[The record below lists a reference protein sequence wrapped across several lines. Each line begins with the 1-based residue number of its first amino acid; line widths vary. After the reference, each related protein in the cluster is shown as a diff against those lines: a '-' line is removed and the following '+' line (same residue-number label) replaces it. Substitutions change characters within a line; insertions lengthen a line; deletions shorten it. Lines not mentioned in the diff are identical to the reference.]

1 MVNELR
7 LKLSKEEASYNF
19 STERIKN
26 AETALKTSNSL
37 FRSLKETRMEMQKK
51 VESNNEW
58 LEKEIEETERLN
70 LILTDINEDTKEKEQ
85 SISIFKE
92 KQNVLQNKI
101 KAYEVNLSQY
111 RCEVKDLTL
120 EDEQQEKIY
129 QGLLKKA
136 KEGNKIVQNLEATLQ
151 SLNRE
156 KEEKIST
163 VESLQKRND
172 AANEDIE
179 NVHHKLDQ
187 ELSERNYLLKQW
199 EAAFLQCEIVDA
211 DLCNYEQVLTAK
223 KEEAGVKKAE
233 TSQKEKELEISQEK
247 LKKAKQRR
255 NKSIAE
261 LDEAKLKLQEQNNI
275 LMQLENEKRLNVS
288 QEKMKKAKQRRNKSI
303 AELDEAKLKLQEQNN
318 ILMQLEN
325 EKRLNVSKID
335 NVKNEIKSLDAEK
348 VQTGNDIKQVQRK
361 IQLALLKEES
371 LKESLKNIEEHGR
384 STEEMVKDVQKLVK
398 EEEKHIESIQGSI
411 EALNVAKSR
420 MVSQLSDL
428 ESRTKQVSLEISCA
442 KKSKERITKENNK
455 IRQMNESLEEA
466 IYKASFELLIATQ
479 SLERLMETDAES
491 SEKHEQ
497 WRVRIDSLNEDI
509 KEKKRILLILRQEL
523 LTSQAHVMH
532 QLRMYENEQRSC
544 KTMMEE
550 EERLRSL
557 DAALKSQMKEQDKDI
572 YKKQLEIGLLKLHI
586 QHKQKLLTAKSKR
599 VLNIEQRK
607 RNLEEI
613 IEKRSTE
620 LKNEEKRLKCE
631 IKVAKEELSK
641 FRNLENL
648 KISQTN
654 KLIARYELVMKSITS
669 GEEENIPQSE
679 IKSEAYCIIKLAQEK
694 EEVRQCLLNLENEV
708 DELKNN
714 LRALKNTA
722 DLVQASNSSYRA
734 IAVRGTLSEEWKEE
748 EEQKLQEK
756 LKLERLLKTRQGGIE
771 TLKANIMKLETEMI
785 QLEAK
790 NVEIVKEVEI
800 LRQKEKHCQFE
811 LANYKGKIG
820 RTMMLIEKIRTEIR
834 KKCRTHS
841 KTEQEMLVECQEL
854 RLKQMEAQ
862 ELLSKMSKETSSVQS
877 EPLENGTTCLNGI
890 TTMTSEGLM
899 LDLET
904 GRVSLSVDLGP
915 LGMMSDNK
923 HDS

>member
-247 LKKAKQRR
+247 L
-255 NKSIAE
+255 
-261 LDEAKLKLQEQNNI
+261 
-275 LMQLENEKRLNVS
+275 
-288 QEKMKKAKQRRNKSI
+288 KKAKQRRNKSI